1 MIPNGKSR
9 MTKLIMAFLIAG
21 GVSLVGT
28 GQALAKKVVVR
39 PGDRVVYRANG
50 SRVYEAPY
58 PYRWTPPD
66 RWTPPARWQ
75 GPPPWAASWYRSR
88 HWRDRDDWR
97 EGRNNY
103 WRWERRA
110 RD

>member
-9 MTKLIMAFLIAG
+9 MTKLVMAFLIAG

-50 SRVYEAPY
+50 SRVYEEPY
-58 PYRWTPPD
+58 PY

-88 HWRDRDDWR
+88 HWRDRDERSDAWR
-97 EGRNNY
+97 AY
-103 WRWERRA
+103 WRRHRGER
-110 RD
+110 D

>member
-9 MTKLIMAFLIAG
+9 MTKLVMAFLIAG

-50 SRVYEAPY
+50 SRVYEEPY
-58 PYRWTPPD
+58 PY

-97 EGRNNY
+97 EGRNNH